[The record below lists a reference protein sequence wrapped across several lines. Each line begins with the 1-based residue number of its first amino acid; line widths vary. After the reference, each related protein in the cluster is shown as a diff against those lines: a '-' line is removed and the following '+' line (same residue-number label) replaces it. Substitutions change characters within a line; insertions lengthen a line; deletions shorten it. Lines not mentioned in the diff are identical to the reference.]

1 MGKGVRRFST
11 ETENDVPTSGISRPL
26 AEILKELNKKVPDSV
41 IRTRVEDGCS
51 IKYIP
56 WHIVNRIMNM
66 HAPEWSGEV
75 RSVTYSPDG
84 NTVTVAYRVT
94 LYGTDAEVFPFL
106 LFQCYGLI
114 WLAFSSSRLLV
125 EFFAFLPQKLQ
136 I

>member
-1 MGKGVRRFST
+1 
-11 ETENDVPTSGISRPL
+11 
-26 AEILKELNKKVPDSV
+26 
-41 IRTRVEDGCS
+41 
-51 IKYIP
+51 
-56 WHIVNRIMNM
+56 MNM
-66 HAPEWSGEV
+66 HAPGLLNPLLFFWGSLLGFGFDILVYYSLFSEWSGEV